1 MESPAMSTTED
12 ATENTER
19 EEHGN
24 VTQRALLVLPTLLLW
39 LAIIVGSVTLTVGAW
54 RDESDLARFFTLIA
68 SVNVALGVG
77 MMLTAVRIVQGRM
90 SIRWMWFWFPLGM
103 IIVLLGVA

>member
-1 MESPAMSTTED
+1 MSTTED

-24 VTQRALLVLPTLLLW
+24 VTQRALLVLPTLLLG
-39 LAIIVGSVTLTVGAW
+39 LAIMVGSMSVAVGTW
-54 RDESDLARFFTLIA
+54 RNEPGLARFFTLIA
-68 SVNVALGVG
+68 SVNVALGVS